1 MSDERMIKNGNKTGE
16 NGKENCSEHVRRKKI
31 SLVLRPS
38 MGQIYFTISFQNAS
52 VIRTRQI
59 LFSSFYTRQNRASEV
74 KHLTWVSWSENGREH
89 IWLAVYSLFFL
100 SAGMHRLSRY
110 VSLLSSKCQAQAN
123 ICFIILAIFPIIW
136 NVFTLSTILIQSVLK
151 IRIDHCKFH
160 VFLKVLSDHGNLLLF
175 PLLLQL

>member
-89 IWLAVYSLFFL
+89 IWLAVQVHDPSTTPVGTTPYHKGPFWVTSSLSQGEDRSL
-100 SAGMHRLSRY
+100 WISNP
-110 VSLLSSKCQAQAN
+110 LLSPLILNTTTMSRKIGEEGK
-123 ICFIILAIFPIIW
+123 ICVWWI
-136 NVFTLSTILIQSVLK
+136 
-151 IRIDHCKFH
+151 
-160 VFLKVLSDHGNLLLF
+160 GY
-175 PLLLQL
+175 